1 MFYYYRMAPKS
12 KTDKRIPLLRDYLR
26 RTGRAPTLQEL
37 CDLFGVSSKN
47 TASLIAKG
55 FVAAG
60 VLDKTESGRL
70 CLPARKRLS
79 LKLLG
84 SVSAGFPSP
93 AEESLLDTVS
103 LEEFLVSRPDATF
116 MLRVDGD
123 SMIEAGILPGDIVL
137 IERGR
142 QPRNGDIVI
151 ACVDGEW
158 TMKYYYKTGRDVRLE
173 PANSRYKTIRP
184 RHALSVEGVVCS
196 VVRKLG

>member
-1 MFYYYRMAPKS
+1 MAPRS
-12 KTDKRIPLLRDYLR
+12 KINKRIPVLRDYMR
-26 RTGRAPTLQEL
+26 QAGRAPTLTEL
-37 CDLFGVSSKN
+37 CELFDVKSKN
-47 TASLIAKG
+47 TASLMAQRFIE
-55 FVAAG
+55 AG
-60 VLDKTESGRL
+60 VLNKTESGRL
-70 CLPARKRLS
+70 CAPVRKGLP

-84 SVSAGFPSP
+84 SVTAGFPSP

-103 LEEFLVSRPDATF
+103 LEDFLITRPDCTF

-123 SMIEAGILPGDIVL
+123 SMIDAGILPNDIVL

-142 QPRNGDIVI
+142 SAGNGDIVI

-173 PANSRYKTIRP
+173 PANKNYATIRP
-184 RHALSVEGVVCS
+184 KRSLTVEGVVCS